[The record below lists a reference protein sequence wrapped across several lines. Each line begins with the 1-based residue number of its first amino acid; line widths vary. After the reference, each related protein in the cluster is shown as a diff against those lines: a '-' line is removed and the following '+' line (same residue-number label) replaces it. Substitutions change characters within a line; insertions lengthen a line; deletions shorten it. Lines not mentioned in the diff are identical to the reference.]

1 MRKNGIHPDAV
12 FFLPLIYSLKLSIN
26 FRIYIGFF
34 FLTRYTFLILSFC
47 PEPDRYGGFIAME
60 PEKFSRTLLKRLPL
74 YLNHL
79 RSLPES
85 CTNVSATSMARALG
99 LGDVQVRK
107 DLAKVSDV
115 GRRRTGRSRAQL
127 IRDIEEYLNFA
138 TATGTIIV
146 GAGKLGQALLDYS
159 GFEENGLNVMAAF
172 DLNPQVSLS
181 GSGKAIYPISRLE
194 AFCKCYDVRIGI
206 ISVPADSAQSVAD
219 ALVACGI
226 RAIWNFAPVHL
237 QVPPHVLVQGEDL
250 AASLVSLQ
258 VQLRRMDASEDML
271 ACS

>member
-1 MRKNGIHPDAV
+1 
-12 FFLPLIYSLKLSIN
+12 
-26 FRIYIGFF
+26 
-34 FLTRYTFLILSFC
+34 
-47 PEPDRYGGFIAME
+47 ME

-79 RSLPES
+79 RSLPED
-85 CTNVSATSMARALG
+85 CTHVSATNIARALG

-115 GRRRTGRSRAQL
+115 GRRRTGRSREQL

-138 TATGTIIV
+138 SSTGTILV

-159 GFEENGLNVMAAF
+159 GFAENGLNILAAF
-172 DLNPQVSLS
+172 DLQSVPRLS
-181 GSGKAIYPISRLE
+181 ESGKAIYPMSRLE

-206 ISVPADSAQSVAD
+206 ISVPAESAQSVAD

-237 QVPPHVLVQGEDL
+237 NVPGHVLVQEENL
-250 AASLVSLQ
+250 AASLAALR
-258 VQLRRMDASEDML
+258 VQLRCMEAEDL
-271 ACS
+271 LQERICS